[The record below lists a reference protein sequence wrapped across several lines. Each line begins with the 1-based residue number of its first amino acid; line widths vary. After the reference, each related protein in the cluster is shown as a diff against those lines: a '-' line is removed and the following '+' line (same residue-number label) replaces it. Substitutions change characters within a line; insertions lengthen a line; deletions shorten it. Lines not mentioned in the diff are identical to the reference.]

1 MAVIDIPGH
10 GEFDLGDMTAADIE
24 KDMAAILKGAPSKDA
39 IKKRLEGIIRARTTT
54 PSSISS
60 AIAAAGD
67 PGPGGTNAV
76 YTPKGDVI
84 DAEGNVIK
92 PSRATQTVDSEGVS
106 RFSSPDPYEPSGP
119 LYGAQHRDLR
129 PRAEDF
135 LTRAADSLSFGV
147 LPKVSAKLGEWWND
161 GKTGTYDEILAKR
174 RREVEEAGDRL
185 GTAGTIAAD
194 LTGGAFTGSA
204 AARIPALVRSN
215 APGLTLLGRL
225 GPRSGIVAKTG
236 AGAIEGGVYGAAGAA
251 GHTDSDKIEDYAT
264 AAARGFKE
272 GGLVGGA
279 LGLGGGLLGRLIT
292 PFPAESARRTDL
304 ANTLRQEGVPVS
316 AGQATGSEALTRAE
330 SQLTKIPGGQLLVE
344 SPVANDMERVTQ
356 QAMQRAGIGGAD
368 RATPEV
374 INEGFN
380 RIGGTIGRIQGSTPV
395 HLDNQTLTEAV
406 DILARSQN
414 SLTQPGEIAIV
425 NRFVARLTPNG
436 QQLSPEAAS
445 ALRTD
450 LNEAI
455 KSSRA
460 NPGLRDYLI
469 DVREALDGSLER
481 TLRNAGR
488 DAEHAELI
496 EARRHYAN
504 LNVLSDAVARSGSAG
519 DRGVVTPAAL
529 ANSVSDSV
537 GRTGAVRGRGDLNDL
552 GKAVRGLKVG
562 PSDSGTAANIT
573 ANWGAME
580 PARILAGAAVAP
592 FVFNPVTQRYLA
604 NQVLPAG
611 VPASLLQGATT
622 GAAAT
627 TAGPGPTMAPS
638 TGPADRIMEDIL
650 RRQ

>member
-1 MAVIDIPGH
+1 MEVDIPGY
-10 GEFDLGDMTAADIE
+10 GLFDFGDMDPAEIKKDLG
-24 KDMAAILKGAPSKDA
+24 AILKGAPSKDE
-39 IKKRLEGIIRARTTT
+39 IGKRLAGVMRARMT
-54 PSSISS
+54 PSSPISS

-67 PGPGGTNAV
+67 PGLGGANAV

-92 PSRATQTVDSEGVS
+92 PSRATHTVDSEGVS

-135 LTRAADSLSFGV
+135 LTRAADSATFGV
-147 LPKVSAKLGEWWND
+147 APKASAKLGELQ
-161 GKTGTYDEILAKR
+161 GKGTYDELLAKR

-194 LTGGAFTGSA
+194 LTGGALTGTTA
-204 AARIPALVRSN
+204 AN
-215 APGLTLLGRL
+215 AGLTLLRTPAGARRL
-225 GPRSGIVAKTG
+225 GLLRGTG
-236 AGAIEGGVYGAAGAA
+236 AGAVEGGLYGAAGAA

-264 AAARGFKE
+264 AAVRGFKE
-272 GGLVGGA
+272 GGLVGGGI
-279 LGLGGGLLGRLIT
+279 GLSGGLLGRLIT

-330 SQLTKIPGGQLLVE
+330 SQLTKTPGAQLVIE

-356 QAMQRAGIGGAD
+356 QAMRRAGIGGAD

-374 INEGFN
+374 IDQGFKTV
-380 RIGGTIGRIQGSTPV
+380 GGTIGRIQGSTPV

-406 DILARSQN
+406 DVLTRSQN

-425 NRFVARLTPNG
+425 NRFVDRLTNG
-436 QQLSPEAAS
+436 QQLTSEAAS

-455 KSSRA
+455 KSSKA

-469 DVREALDGSLER
+469 DIKEALDGSLER
-481 TLRNAGR
+481 TLRTAGR

-504 LNVLSDAVARSGSAG
+504 LNVLSDAVASSGSAG
-519 DRGVVTPAAL
+519 DRGVMTPAAL
-529 ANSVSDSV
+529 ANAVSNSV

-562 PSDSGTAANIT
+562 PSDSGTAAN
-573 ANWGAME
+573 WGALD
-580 PARILAGAAVAP
+580 PARILAGAAAAP
-592 FVFNPVTQRYLA
+592 FVFNPVSQRYLA
-604 NQVLPAG
+604 NQALPAG
-611 VPASLLQGATT
+611 VPPGLLQGGVT
-622 GAAAT
+622 GAAAA
-627 TAGPGPTMAPS
+627 TAGPGPTMAPR
-638 TGPADRIMEDIL
+638 TGPADRIMEDIM
-650 RRQ
+650 RR